1 MTLFYTYLMTGGKN
15 VYTSM
20 IVQEQYHCDIFPHN
34 ITVPRDIE
42 IVPKARL
49 GEGEE
54 LNNETFAALLL
65 HAKREG
71 DEYAETVNKQN
82 DKLVFSGKKTVKN
95 SKATE
100 GCNPSIRETKKK
112 VTLPERP
119 PLHDLSS
126 GNFCRIN

>member
-1 MTLFYTYLMTGGKN
+1 
-15 VYTSM
+15 M